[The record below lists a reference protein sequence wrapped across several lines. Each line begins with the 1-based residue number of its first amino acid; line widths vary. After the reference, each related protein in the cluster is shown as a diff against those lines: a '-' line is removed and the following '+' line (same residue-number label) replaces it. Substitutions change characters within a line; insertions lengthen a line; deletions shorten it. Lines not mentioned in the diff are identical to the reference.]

1 MIKTS
6 DQAVNTT
13 MCDTWSLL
21 DRKNCPVIWGGISIN
36 ASSFKF
42 IGHEHDL
49 GDGTN
54 LKQFEYTKDDK
65 VHSTYKRILVQRSK
79 S

>member
-1 MIKTS
+1 MTKTS
-6 DQAVNTT
+6 EQETNTII
-13 MCDTWSLL
+13 CDTWSLS
-21 DRKNCPVIWGGISIN
+21 DRKNCPVIGGISIN
-36 ASSFKF
+36 ASSFRF

-54 LKQFEYTKDDK
+54 LKQFEYTKDGK
-65 VHSTYKRILVQRSK
+65 VHGTYKRILVQRSK